1 MIKNIKSMERKRRLE
16 QLGGF
21 GKKRTQVV
29 RDRTKYSRKNKHKG
43 NY

>member
-1 MIKNIKSMERKRRLE
+1 MKELKALERKRRLT

-29 RDRTKYSRKNKHKG
+29 RDRTKYSRKDKHKQY
-43 NY
+43 N